1 MTLHIIFKRVQL
13 IVLTLFYGLTMQAQT
28 IEKYGTFFDDA
39 IPVVLSGN
47 RSIFTDKRNTGEKPP
62 GAYYYYN
69 FRYIPPQG
77 NEYRYTQG
85 KAVYYQ
91 LDLSSPGNLIIH
103 NWKTDYSAG
112 PGYTTL
118 YVLKKAQEGEA
129 GDWSEGEL
137 SFKWVATFEEHD
149 FFESK
154 L

>member
-1 MTLHIIFKRVQL
+1 MTLHIISSRVQL

-91 LDLSSPGNLIIH
+91 LDHPHRGISLSIIG
-103 NWKTDYSAG
+103 KQTISRTRVILPSMY
-112 PGYTTL
+112 
-118 YVLKKAQEGEA
+118 
-129 GDWSEGEL
+129 
-137 SFKWVATFEEHD
+137 
-149 FFESK
+149 
-154 L
+154 

>member
-69 FRYIPPQG
+69 FRYIPLK
-77 NEYRYTQG
+77 EMSIAIRKERLYII
-85 KAVYYQ
+85 
-91 LDLSSPGNLIIH
+91 SSTYPH
-103 NWKTDYSAG
+103 R
-112 PGYTTL
+112 
-118 YVLKKAQEGEA
+118 
-129 GDWSEGEL
+129 
-137 SFKWVATFEEHD
+137 
-149 FFESK
+149 ESHYP
-154 L
+154 